1 MQDIDM
7 EKREIK
13 FCLVFRD
20 MWQSAGKYVPR
31 ADQLRKIAPEI
42 IRMGCFSRVE
52 TNGGGFEQICLLF
65 GENPNDSVRE
75 WTKPFRMAGIQ
86 TQMLERGLNGLRLS
100 PVPADVRK
108 LMFKVKKNQ
117 GTDIVRTFCGLND
130 IRNIKDSIIYAKQAG
145 MISQA
150 ALSITVSPIN
160 TVEYYVNLADE
171 CLTYGA
177 DEICLKD
184 MSGIGRPT
192 TIGKIIKGIKDK
204 HPDVPV
210 QYHNHAGPGFA
221 SASILEAARAG
232 ADFIDVGMEP
242 LAWGSGHVDLLTV
255 QAMLKDDGFS
265 VPEIN
270 MDAYMAVRTMCMQFM
285 DDFLGYFINQRSR
298 QMSALLIGPGLPG
311 GMMGSL
317 MDDFEQNLKGINKWL
332 EKKGKA
338 KLTEDDLM
346 IKLFDEVK
354 YIWPKLGYPPLVTP
368 FSQYV
373 KNLAIMNVILII
385 KEQPRWGMI
394 FENIWDMVGGRTGKV
409 PGPLAPEIIEL
420 AKANNKE
427 FYTGNPQDLYPDMLD
442 VFRKEMQENDWDLGR
457 DDEELFE
464 LAMHPEQYR
473 EYKSGRAKK
482 EFIAGLEAKKK
493 ESCSGKI
500 AALESV
506 NDKQMLGDFKP
517 SSMKIDINGEVFAV
531 TVSYDENQTGYSAS
545 SSEQEESSAKYFSV
559 ESPLEGKFF
568 LKKDSADAGLKVGD
582 RISVGD
588 RIGYIESMKT
598 FNAINS
604 NVAGTVAE
612 ICYKSGDNVQEQAV
626 LVKLSQR

>member
-1 MQDIDM
+1 M

-86 TQMLERGLNGLRLS
+86 TQMLDRGLNGLRLS

-108 LMFKVKKNQ
+108 LMFKVKKSQ
-117 GTDIVRTFCGLND
+117 GTDIARIFCGLND
-130 IRNIKDSIIYAKQAG
+130 IRNIKDSIIYAKEAG
-145 MISQA
+145 MVAQA

-160 TVEYYVNLADE
+160 TVDYYVTLANE
-171 CLTYGA
+171 CIAYGA
-177 DEICLKD
+177 DEIALKD

-192 TIGKIIKGIKDK
+192 TIGKIVKGIKDL
-204 HPDVPV
+204 HPNIPI

-242 LAWGSGHVDLLTV
+242 LSWGSGHVDLLTV
-255 QAMLKDDGFS
+255 QAMLKDDGFKVS
-265 VPEIN
+265 EIN

-298 QMSALLIGPGLPG
+298 QMSALLIEPGLPG

-317 MDDFEQNLKGINKWL
+317 MDDFEQNLNGINKWL
-332 EKKGKA
+332 EKKGKT
-338 KLTEDDLM
+338 KITEDDLM

-373 KNLAIMNVILII
+373 KNLAIMNVILLI
-385 KEQPRWGMI
+385 KEQPRWTMI
-394 FENIWDMVGGRTGKV
+394 FENIWDMIGGKTGKL

-420 AKANNKE
+420 ARANNRE
-427 FYTGNPQDLYPDMLD
+427 FYTGNPQDLYPDMLE
-442 VFRKEMQENDWDLGR
+442 VFKKEMIENDWDLGR

-464 LAMHPEQYR
+464 LAMHPEQFR
-473 EYKSGRAKK
+473 AYKSGKAKK
-482 EFIAGLEAKKK
+482 AFIAELEAKKK
-493 ESCSGKI
+493 ESCSAKS
-500 AALESV
+500 AKLESIIEQKTPV
-506 NDKQMLGDFKP
+506 NFKP
-517 SSMKIDINGEVFAV
+517 TSMKIDINGELFAV
-531 TVSYDENQTGYSAS
+531 KVMYDENQGEFVGS
-545 SSEQEESSAKYFSV
+545 SRQEAETAAKYLPIT
-559 ESPLEGKFF
+559 SPLEGKFF
-568 LKKDSADAGLKVGD
+568 LKKDSSELGLKVGD
-582 RISVGD
+582 YLAVGD
-588 RIGYIESMKT
+588 FVGYIESMKT
-598 FNAINS
+598 FNAIYS
-604 NVAGTVAE
+604 NHAGTVAE
-612 ICYKSGDNVQEQAV
+612 ICYKSGDSVQENAII
-626 LVKLSQR
+626 VKLLPR